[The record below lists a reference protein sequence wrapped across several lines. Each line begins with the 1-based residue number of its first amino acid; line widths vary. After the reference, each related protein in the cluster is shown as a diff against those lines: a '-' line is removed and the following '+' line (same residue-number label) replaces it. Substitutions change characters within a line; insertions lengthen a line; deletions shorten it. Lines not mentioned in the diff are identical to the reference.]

1 MKVLMGGGNSPP
13 ILPFSPMFHVEHE
26 HLFDLRPFWSGID
39 WKASRNARG
48 IFMQIFNNF
57 SRVQFLI
64 GRVAC
69 ARARV
74 CACACARVC
83 ERVGVGAREPISC
96 FFVWSVLRAFLAVFG
111 VFGVLVSPS
120 IKKPAVA
127 GLN

>member
-1 MKVLMGGGNSPP
+1 
-13 ILPFSPMFHVEHE
+13 MFHVEHE

-74 CACACARVC
+74 RARRGRGRACGSRASACANRVRNTRDPWGFWDFLRVHFLSFACVYGACVYDANRVSDVCA
-83 ERVGVGAREPISC
+83 
-96 FFVWSVLRAFLAVFG
+96 
-111 VFGVLVSPS
+111 
-120 IKKPAVA
+120 
-127 GLN
+127 